1 MAPSRVV
8 VRTVLV
14 DALAIVLG
22 VAFYFGVRGQTAG
35 SPETALRH
43 AADVLA
49 VEQALGLDIERGVQ
63 SAFIAQESLTTLAN
77 WIYIWGH
84 WPVIVATLVWLAVHH
99 RPVFRRLRDA
109 MLVSGLL
116 GLCVYTTY
124 PVAPPRLTNM
134 GMIDTI
140 ADQSGAYRVLQPP
153 AFVNQYA
160 AMPSLHVGWDLLVG
174 LALIAAASTLAVRAV
189 GAVMPALMAAA
200 TILTANHYV
209 LDVLAGAALGL
220 LGWVVAARL
229 ERRRAYRAQPPPA
242 VQPPPRVQPPPAV
255 QPQPRVQPPEARRRA
270 TGQSVPPQRRA
281 GDLLPVPR
289 HADNALWR
297 AAGLRDGYEGAA
309 DRRCG
314 RR

>member
-14 DALAIVLG
+14 DALAVVLG

-174 LALIAAASTLAVRAV
+174 LALIAASSTLAVRAV

-242 VQPPPRVQPPPAV
+242 VQPPPRVQPP
-255 QPQPRVQPPEARRRA
+255 EERRRA

-289 HADNALWR
+289 HEDNALRR
-297 AAGLRDGYEGAA
+297 AARLRDGYEGAA